1 MATITVT
8 TLLTNAAIILS
19 DTTYIR
25 WTQNELLAW
34 LNDGQREIALFKP
47 NAFTKNVAVVLVAGT
62 KQSLPSDAI
71 SLVDIVRNMGTS
83 GSTPGRAIRTV
94 SREILDAQT
103 PYWHSAAASTEVK
116 QFSYTPLDLKR
127 FYVTPPQPTASQ
139 GYVEMVYLA
148 YPTDAT
154 SGSTITLDDIYVT
167 ALLNYILYR
176 AYGKDSEYA
185 ANTALAGSYYQQFMA
200 IIQGKV
206 AAESASNPTQA
217 LGPASPNNPGSVK

>member
-8 TLLTNAAIILS
+8 TLLNNAAIILS
-19 DTTYIR
+19 DTTFVR

-34 LNDGQREIALFKP
+34 LNDGQREIATYKP
-47 NAFTKNVAVVLVAGT
+47 NAFTKNVSVALVTGT

-71 SLVDIVRNMGTS
+71 SLVDIVRNMGTN
-83 GSTPGRAIRTV
+83 GTTPGRAIRAV

-103 PYWHSAAASTEVK
+103 PYWHSATASSEVK

-127 FYVTPPQPTASQ
+127 FYVTPPQPATNT

-154 SGSTITLDDIYVT
+154 LSSTVTLDDIYVN
-167 ALLNYILYR
+167 ALLSYILYR
-176 AYGKDSEYA
+176 AYSKDSEYA
-185 ANTALAGSYYQQFMA
+185 ANTALAGSYYQQFTSV
-200 IIQGKV
+200 IQGKV
-206 AAESASNPTQA
+206 AAEAASSPMQA